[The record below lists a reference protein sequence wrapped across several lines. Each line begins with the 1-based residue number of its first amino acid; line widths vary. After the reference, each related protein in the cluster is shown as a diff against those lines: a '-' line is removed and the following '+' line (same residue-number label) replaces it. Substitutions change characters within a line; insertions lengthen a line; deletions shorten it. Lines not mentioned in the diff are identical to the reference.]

1 MIFNEVNQGVGR
13 NRDIG
18 IRASKGNFITT
29 LDSDDYYIDENKL
42 KKELDLILKYKNEKN
57 QDVIAFSNIV
67 LVNADKSKIGY
78 QMNKKIVQG
87 DVFEAIFSRDCMI
100 PRDFLFTKNIYQEI
114 GGFDFDIPIYEDWDL
129 KIRLASKYH
138 FYHVDVD
145 GIGYRKH
152 GQGLSSA
159 RQEEHHK
166 WKKYITLK
174 NFYLIEDKKN
184 RLEFE
189 NKVNRFLQ

>member
-1 MIFNEVNQGVGR
+1 MILNKANAKYLEDCLESIITQTHKNIEIVVVDDCSTDNSRDILNKYSEKYSFIKLIFNETNQGVGR

-78 QMNKKIVQG
+78 QMNKKIVQYS
-87 DVFEAIFSRDCMI
+87 I
-100 PRDFLFTKNIYQEI
+100 
-114 GGFDFDIPIYEDWDL
+114 
-129 KIRLASKYH
+129 
-138 FYHVDVD
+138 
-145 GIGYRKH
+145 
-152 GQGLSSA
+152 
-159 RQEEHHK
+159 
-166 WKKYITLK
+166 
-174 NFYLIEDKKN
+174 
-184 RLEFE
+184 
-189 NKVNRFLQ
+189 